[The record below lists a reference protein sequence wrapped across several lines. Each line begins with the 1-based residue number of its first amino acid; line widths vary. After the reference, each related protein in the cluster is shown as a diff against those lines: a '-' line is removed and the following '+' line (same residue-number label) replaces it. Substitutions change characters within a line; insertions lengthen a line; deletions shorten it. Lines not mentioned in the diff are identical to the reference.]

1 MKKESKQSKL
11 GLPQIIHFCVKI
23 LTTRQ
28 VWDKDRQCSD
38 LDLVIWN
45 LCLFI
50 NGQRRDSALK
60 SSLIDTSWLA

>member
-1 MKKESKQSKL
+1 MKKVSKQSKL
-11 GLPQIIHFCVKI
+11 GLPQIIDFCVKI
-23 LTTRQ
+23 LMTRQ

-50 NGQRRDSALK
+50 NGQRRDSTPK